1 MKKIRI
7 AENKLN
13 FIVSEAVKM
22 MMNEGLLDDFSDIE
36 NDFDNED
43 NFNGIEDDID
53 NDVDIEDESEI
64 WRGVDGAEVIDGSAI
79 RYNDETYELSEVED
93 FIYPYYE
100 KLCSKKGIEPTDED
114 YNSMEPSW
122 FKKGLE
128 TYIEKEKA

>member
-1 MKKIRI
+1 MKKVRI

-13 FIVSEAVKM
+13 FIVSEAVNM
-22 MMNEGLLDDFSDIE
+22 MMNEGLLNDFSDIE
-36 NDFDNED
+36 ND
-43 NFNGIEDDID
+43 ID
-53 NDVDIEDESEI
+53 NDIDIEDESEI
-64 WRGVDGAEVIDGSAI
+64 WRGVDGAEVVDDSAI
-79 RYNDETYELSEVED
+79 RYNDETYELSEIED